1 MFCPDCGSKIDE
13 DGTECRFCR
22 KSAALKENHK
32 TESGD
37 FSLDDF
43 NTTEPTFEPDYSEP
57 VNEVSLMSNEQESF
71 FMLYPIPL
79 SVRQGRYSIVRQL
92 GAGGMARV
100 FLAKDALMN
109 YPVVLKEMPPLFITR
124 EQEDYMK
131 KRFRKEAQ
139 LLYRLRHKNLPRVT
153 EYFIEGG
160 SMFLVMDYIDGEN
173 LEKLRSKLPGK
184 RISVEQ
190 CVKWMTEILHIL
202 TYLHNQEPPII
213 HRDVKPSNIMLTKEG
228 EIFLV
233 DFGTARASGSLTF
246 TRVGT
251 PGYASMEHFTGK
263 FCPSSDLYS
272 LGATFHS
279 LLSGD
284 EPGHREDFDFPPLSL
299 YRDDIPNVLQ
309 QILEKMLQLKK
320 EDRYQSA
327 EEILNDLDNIDGKG
341 EQRFQDILLP
351 VYKSWT
357 ETTPKTAILPVQPS
371 TVTILPT
378 NTASWICLKTLE
390 GHARAVTSVAFSP
403 GLRYIAT
410 GSQDNTVKIW
420 DAKNCAYIRTLRKH
434 TDDVTCVLFSPNEK
448 FIVSGSRDR
457 TIRMHDAFR
466 GTFFWTL
473 TGHTDAISS
482 IVYSDNGDYMIS
494 CSEDK
499 TIRIWDTGYRV
510 CTKILNQYDSCY
522 NSVAISPDGDIIA
535 SGTDEGIIRLWDF
548 ETGKCISST
557 ESGSAS
563 VLSVSFSPGGGYLV
577 SGHPDGSLK
586 IWDIKTGTITMELRE
601 HRNEVNSVAYSPCG
615 RLIASGSQ
623 DRQARIWDASSGE
636 SLITLK
642 GHERE
647 ILCVTFSPDGRMLA
661 SASADRT
668 VKIWGSKMSGE

>member
-13 DGTECRFCR
+13 DSAECRFCS
-22 KSAALKENHK
+22 KAVTMKKDLMN
-32 TESGD
+32 ESGV
-37 FSLDDF
+37 FPLEDF
-43 NTTEPTFEPDYSEP
+43 NTTESTFEPDYSEP
-57 VNEVSLMSNEQESF
+57 LNEETLISNEQESF

-173 LEKLRSKLPGK
+173 LEKIASRLPGR
-184 RISVEQ
+184 RISVEH
-190 CVKWMTEILHIL
+190 CVKWMSEVLHIL
-202 TYLHNQEPPII
+202 TYLHNQDPPII

-251 PGYASMEHFTGK
+251 PGFASMEHFTGK

-284 EPGHREDFDFPPLSL
+284 DPANREDFDFPPLSI

-327 EEILNDLDNIDGKG
+327 EEVLNDLDNIEDKG
-341 EQRFQDILLP
+341 LKRVHQKPLP
-351 VYKSWT
+351 LYK
-357 ETTPKTAILPVQPS
+357 TTSSTAIKTVALPEQVS
-371 TVTILPT
+371 HNTTIL
-378 NTASWICLKTLE
+378 AQASSWICLKTLE
-390 GHARAVTSVAFSP
+390 GHARAVSSVSFSP
-403 GLRYIAT
+403 GLKYIAT

-448 FIVSGSRDR
+448 FVVSGSRDR

-473 TGHTDAISS
+473 TGHTDAISN
-482 IVYSDNGDYMIS
+482 IVYSHNGDYMMS

-522 NSVAISPDGDIIA
+522 NSVAVSPAGDIIA

-548 ETGKCISST
+548 ETGKCINSI

-563 VLSVSFSPGGGYLV
+563 VLSISFSPGGGYLA
-577 SGHPDGSLK
+577 SGHPEGSVK
-586 IWDIKTGTITMELRE
+586 IWDIKTGTVTRELRE
-601 HRNEVNSVAYSPCG
+601 HRNEVNSVEYSPCG

-623 DRQARIWDASSGE
+623 DRQVRIWSASSGE
-636 SLITLK
+636 SLVTLK
-642 GHERE
+642 EHKRE
-647 ILCVTFSPDGRMLA
+647 VLCVTFSPDGRMLA

-668 VKIWGSKMSGE
+668 VKIWGNKMSGE

>member
-13 DGTECRFCR
+13 DGKECRFCN
-22 KSAALKENHK
+22 KDLPPQDKHK
-32 TESGD
+32 IEPGD
-37 FSLDDF
+37 FPVEDF
-43 NTTEPTFEPDYSEP
+43 NTTGSTMEPDYSEP
-57 VNEVSLMSNEQESF
+57 LNEDSLITDEQESF

-160 SMFLVMDYIDGEN
+160 SMFLVMDYIDGED
-173 LEKLRSKLPGK
+173 LEKLASKLPGK
-184 RISVEQ
+184 RITVEQ
-190 CVKWMTEILHIL
+190 CVKWMNEVLHIL
-202 TYLHNQEPPII
+202 EYLHNQDPPII

-272 LGATFHS
+272 LGASFHF

-284 EPGHREDFDFPPLSL
+284 DPANREDFDFPPLSL

-327 EEILNDLDNIDGKG
+327 EEVLSDLDNLEDQGLRKIRHKP
-341 EQRFQDILLP
+341 LP
-351 VYKSWT
+351 TYKRQTIT
-357 ETTPKTAILPVQPS
+357 ETSSSSVQTTS
-371 TVTILPT
+371 EKDTLINVSGWT
-378 NTASWICLKTLE
+378 CLKTLE

-403 GLRYIAT
+403 GLKYIAT

-473 TGHTDAISS
+473 TGHTDSISD
-482 IVYSDNGDYMIS
+482 ITYSHNGDYLIS

-522 NSVAISPDGDIIA
+522 NSVAISPEGDTIA

-548 ETGKCISST
+548 ETGKCINSI

-563 VLSVSFSPGGGYLV
+563 VLSISFSPGGDNLV

-586 IWDIKTGTITMELRE
+586 IWEIKTGMLTGEFKE
-601 HRNEVNSVAYSPCG
+601 HRNEVNSVIYSPQG
-615 RLIASGSQ
+615 RHIASGSQ
-623 DRQARIWDASSGE
+623 DRQVRIWHPSSGE
-636 SLITLK
+636 SLATLK

-647 ILCVTFSPDGRMLA
+647 VLCVTFSPDGRMLA

-668 VKIWGSKMSGE
+668 VKIWGNKISGD